1 MLTPKKIFAALENV
15 SDPEIP
21 VMSVLDLG
29 MITGVEINAANA
41 VVKMIPTY
49 AACPATSFIK
59 NHIEQHLQKEF
70 PEEKILV
77 VVDNSI
83 HWDTNRMSEAG
94 KEKLKNFGIAP
105 PQRHTGNVTKE
116 MLLGAECPHCKSI
129 NTVLRSPFGSTL
141 CRAIQFCKDCNQTFE
156 QFKPVVA
163 E

>member
-1 MLTPKKIFAALENV
+1 MLTREKIFTALENV

-29 MITGVEINAANA
+29 MITGVEINAANV

-49 AACPATSFIK
+49 AACPATNFIK

-70 PEEKILV
+70 PDEKILV

-94 KEKLKNFGIAP
+94 KEKLKSFGIAP
-105 PQRHTGNVTKE
+105 PRKHLGEVTNE
-116 MLLGAECPHCKSI
+116 MLLGAECPHCKST